1 MKRLFNYASGLLL
14 TGLLSVLMI
23 TPADAQRGA
32 THGGGGMR
40 IGGGGGSFGGGLRGS
55 NIGIARPATNGGLDA
70 RGNTFGVRGAT
81 NIRANQAAV
90 GYRGRTGNY
99 LGGST
104 GYHAG
109 AFYRNGLGYCG
120 YPHLGFY
127 VGVLPF
133 GYYPFYWGSSLY
145 YYYGGVFYSPYDNG
159 GYQVTEPPV
168 GAGVPDLPEGAEAIK
183 IDGVQYYELDGVY
196 YKETTDDQGKKV
208 YVVAGKDGV
217 LNTNDSVTDPNAG
230 VVAPQ
235 VGDVVNQLP
244 DDCRKVT
251 LNGKKYYV
259 SPNNIYYEK
268 VTGPD
273 GNTAYK
279 IASIPTDIKDI

>member
-1 MKRLFNYASGLLL
+1 MKRLYKYASGLFL
-14 TGLLSVLMI
+14 TGMLSVLMVD
-23 TPADAQRGA
+23 PASAQRGA
-32 THGGGGMR
+32 SHGGGGIRMSS
-40 IGGGGGSFGGGLRGS
+40 GGGGGGFRGSSFGLSRQATGL
-55 NIGIARPATNGGLDA
+55 
-70 RGNTFGVRGAT
+70 GAT
-81 NIRANQAAV
+81 NVSARSNIAAV

-99 LGGST
+99 LGGTT
-104 GYHAG
+104 GYHGG
-109 AFYRNGLGYCG
+109 AFYRTGLGYYG

-127 VGVLPF
+127 LGVLPF

-168 GAGVPDLPEGAEAIK
+168 GAGIPTLPDDAQPIK

-196 YKETTDDQGKKV
+196 YKESVDDKGKKI

-217 LNTNDSVTDPNAG
+217 LNTGDEVTDPNAA
-230 VVAPQ
+230 VTAPQ

-259 SPNNIYYEK
+259 SPNSIYYEK

-273 GNTAYK
+273 GNIAYR
-279 IASIPTDIKDI
+279 IASLPNDDKGI

>member
-1 MKRLFNYASGLLL
+1 MKRICKYASGLFL
-14 TGLLSVLMI
+14 TGMLSVVAV
-23 TPADAQRGA
+23 TSVHAQRGA
-32 THGGGGMR
+32 SHGGGGVR
-40 IGGGGGSFGGGLRGS
+40 VGGGGASFGGGFRSSGVGVS
-55 NIGIARPATNGGLDA
+55 RPATGSDIRGGS
-70 RGNTFGVRGAT
+70 V
-81 NIRANQAAV
+81 AV
-90 GYRGRTGNY
+90 ASRSNAGIVAYRGRTGNY
-99 LGGST
+99 LGGAT
-104 GYHAG
+104 GYHSG
-109 AFYRNGLGYCG
+109 AFYRTGLGYYG

-127 VGVLPF
+127 LGVLPF
-133 GYYPFYWGSSLY
+133 GYYPFYWGSDLY

-168 GAGVPDLPEGAEAIK
+168 GAGVPDLPDDAQPIK
-183 IDGVQYYELDGVY
+183 IDGVQYYELSGVY
-196 YKETTDDQGKKV
+196 YKETVDDSGKKM

-217 LNTNDSVTDPNAG
+217 LNTADSVTDPNAD
-230 VVAPQ
+230 VAAPQ

-273 GNTAYK
+273 GNTAYR
-279 IASIPTDIKDI
+279 IASLPDDKGI

>member
-1 MKRLFNYASGLLL
+1 MKRLYKYASGLLL
-14 TGLLSVLMI
+14 TGMLSVLMI
-23 TPADAQRGA
+23 ASADAQRGA
-32 THGGGGMR
+32 SHGGGGGGIR
-40 IGGGGGSFGGGLRGS
+40 SGGGGGFHSSGSSIGVRNSTGFNSRGNNIGS
-55 NIGIARPATNGGLDA
+55 NATTRSANSGIIA
-70 RGNTFGVRGAT
+70 
-81 NIRANQAAV
+81 
-90 GYRGRTGNY
+90 YRGRTGNY

-104 GYHAG
+104 GYHGG
-109 AFYRNGLGYCG
+109 AFYRTGLGYYG

-127 VGVLPF
+127 LGVLPF

-145 YYYGGVFYSPYDNG
+145 YYYGGIFYSPYDNG

-168 GAGVPDLPEGAEAIK
+168 GAGVPDLPQDAQPIK

-196 YKETTDDQGKKV
+196 YKETVDDKGKKI

-217 LNTNDSVTDPNAG
+217 LNTGDAVTDPNAA
-230 VVAPQ
+230 VAAPQ

-251 LNGKKYYV
+251 LNGKKYFV

-273 GNTAYK
+273 GNTAYR
-279 IASIPTDIKDI
+279 IASLPSNDDKGI

>member
-1 MKRLFNYASGLLL
+1 MKRLCKYASGLFL
-14 TGLLSVLMI
+14 TGMLSVFMV
-23 TPADAQRGA
+23 ASASAQRGA
-32 THGGGGMR
+32 SHGGGGIRMS
-40 IGGGGGSFGGGLRGS
+40 GGGGGGGFRSSGFGVSRPSTGLS
-55 NIGIARPATNGGLDA
+55 A
-70 RGNTFGVRGAT
+70 RGNTLSTRSNNSAV
-81 NIRANQAAV
+81 V

-104 GYHAG
+104 GYHGG
-109 AFYRNGLGYCG
+109 AFYRNGLGYYG

-127 VGVLPF
+127 LGVLPF

-168 GAGVPDLPEGAEAIK
+168 GAGVPDLPDDAQPIK

-196 YKETTDDQGKKV
+196 YKESVDDKGKKV

-217 LNTNDSVTDPNAG
+217 LNTGDEVTDPNAA
-230 VVAPQ
+230 VSAPQ
-235 VGDVVNQLP
+235 VGDIVNQLP
-244 DDCRKVT
+244 DDCRKVS
-251 LNGKKYYV
+251 LNGKKYFV

-273 GNTAYK
+273 GNTAYR
-279 IASIPTDIKDI
+279 IASLPSDDKGI

>member
-14 TGLLSVLMI
+14 TGMLSVLLI

-32 THGGGGMR
+32 SHGGGGVR
-40 IGGGGGSFGGGLRGS
+40 IGGGGGSFGGGIRGS
-55 NIGIARPATNGGLDA
+55 NIGVSRPATNAGFDA
-70 RGNTFGVRGAT
+70 RGNTLSTRGAA

-109 AFYRNGLGYCG
+109 AFYRTGLGYYG

-127 VGVLPF
+127 IGVLPF

-168 GAGVPDLPEGAEAIK
+168 GAGVPDLPEGAQPIK

-217 LNTNDSVTDPNAG
+217 LNTNDSVTDPNAA

-251 LNGKKYYV
+251 LNGKKYFV
-259 SPNNIYYEK
+259 SPNDIYYEK

-279 IASIPTDIKDI
+279 IASIPTDLKGI

>member
-1 MKRLFNYASGLLL
+1 MKRLYKYASGLFL
-14 TGLLSVLMI
+14 TGMLSVLLV
-23 TPADAQRGA
+23 TSASAQRGA
-32 THGGGGMR
+32 SHGGGGIRMS
-40 IGGGGGSFGGGLRGS
+40 GGGGGGFRSGSFGVTRTATGLNGASVSARS
-55 NIGIARPATNGGLDA
+55 NM
-70 RGNTFGVRGAT
+70 
-81 NIRANQAAV
+81 AAV
-90 GYRGRTGNY
+90 GYRGRTGSY
-99 LGGST
+99 LGGTT
-104 GYHAG
+104 GYHGG
-109 AFYRNGLGYCG
+109 AFYRTGLGYYG

-127 VGVLPF
+127 LGVLPF

-168 GAGVPDLPEGAEAIK
+168 GAGVPDLPKDAQPIK

-196 YKETTDDQGKKV
+196 YKESADDKGKKI

-217 LNTNDSVTDPNAG
+217 LNTGDEVTDPNAA
-230 VVAPQ
+230 VTAPQ
-235 VGDVVNQLP
+235 VGDIVNQLP
-244 DDCRKVT
+244 DDCRKVS

-273 GNTAYK
+273 GNVAYR
-279 IASIPTDIKDI
+279 IASLPTDDKGI

>member
-1 MKRLFNYASGLLL
+1 MKRLYKCASGLFL
-14 TGLLSVLMI
+14 TGMLSVLMI
-23 TPADAQRGA
+23 APVSAQRGA
-32 THGGGGMR
+32 SHGGGGIRMS
-40 IGGGGGSFGGGLRGS
+40 GGGGGGGFRGTSFGVS
-55 NIGIARPATNGGLDA
+55 RPSTGVNATALSTRNNSALVA
-70 RGNTFGVRGAT
+70 
-81 NIRANQAAV
+81 
-90 GYRGRTGNY
+90 YRGRTGNY
-99 LGGST
+99 LGGSV
-104 GYHAG
+104 GYHGG
-109 AFYRNGLGYCG
+109 AFYRTGLGYYG

-127 VGVLPF
+127 LGVLPF

-168 GAGVPDLPEGAEAIK
+168 GAGVPTLPDDAQPIK

-196 YKETTDDQGKKV
+196 YKETVDDKGKKI

-217 LNTNDSVTDPNAG
+217 LNTGDEVTDPNAA
-230 VVAPQ
+230 VTAPQ

-273 GNTAYK
+273 GNTAYR
-279 IASIPTDIKDI
+279 IASLPGDEKGI